1 MGAGRRE
8 KRGGEKDGKK
18 GIVTKPRYS
27 KDGSHECGREGS
39 GDCGRVATEISGAS
53 KSSRHDSTPTDCS
66 PTTD

>member
-1 MGAGRRE
+1 MGIYRMSGEREGEKMGAGRRE
-8 KRGGEKDGKK
+8 KRAGEKDGKK

-53 KSSRHDSTPTDCS
+53 
-66 PTTD
+66 